1 VAARLMS
8 VGGAVGLYLHKTVLP
23 TLEMLVADSSRWYY
37 DLNPKYDYNFFNE
50 LHSCPC
56 LCVRSGR

>member
-1 VAARLMS
+1 MS